1 MGSEY
6 LMAYRNTAMCDQTD
20 RTFTRRLFLRQG
32 LMLASTAATAP
43 LFIQRSALGM
53 LRPLGSMLSS
63 QPGVPEDR
71 ILVVV
76 QLGGGNDG
84 LNTVIPYGS
93 SGYYNARPSI
103 AIPAPGGGSGRQP
116 AALGLDDAHGIGLHP
131 NLAGFKELLDE
142 GVASIV
148 QGVGY
153 PNPNRSHFT
162 SMDIWHTADT
172 SARNYGWIG
181 RYFDNTCNGTPLPEA
196 GVAVG
201 RSAPLAM
208 QGALQK
214 PVTFESAELFRWL
227 GENLDRSLKTP
238 YDEINRGGTLEAVD
252 PDSQLG
258 FLMRTALDAQVSSQ
272 RIRTAVARTPLVRYP
287 GGPLSRHLQIVASMI
302 RDEMIT
308 RVYYVSLGGF
318 DTHANQQGRHANLM
332 QQFAGAIHAFY
343 KDLKAQGNNGRVL
356 TMAFSEFGRRVAQNA
371 SGGTDHGTAA
381 PMFFVGDMIRP
392 GLLGEHPSLTDL
404 DDGDLKFN
412 VDFRSVYAAVL
423 EDWMGAP
430 AEKILGREFPKAS
443 IVKAS

>member
-1 MGSEY
+1 MTHPEHPY
-6 LMAYRNTAMCDQTD
+6 
-20 RTFTRRLFLRQG
+20 TRRIFLQQG
-32 LMLASTAATAP
+32 MTLASLAATAP

-53 LRPLGSMLSS
+53 MRPQGSPLMS

-84 LNTVIPYGS
+84 LNTVVPYGNNL
-93 SGYYNARPSI
+93 YHNTRPSL
-103 AIPAPGGGSGRQP
+103 AIPAPGRGQN
-116 AALGLDDAHGIGLHP
+116 AALELDKAAGIGLHP
-131 NLAGFKELLDE
+131 SLEAFKELIDE

-172 SARNYGWIG
+172 DARGYGWIG
-181 RYFDNTCNGTPLPEA
+181 RYFDNTCEGMPKPEA
-196 GVAVG
+196 GVAIG

-214 PVTFESAELFRWL
+214 PVTFETADLFQWL
-227 GENLDRSLKTP
+227 GNEYSPLLKDP
-238 YDEINRGGTLEAVD
+238 YQKINRQGTVEAVD

-258 FLMRTALDAQVSSQ
+258 FLMRTALDAQISSD
-272 RIRTAVARTPLVRYP
+272 RIRAAVARQPLVRYP
-287 GGPLSRHLQIVASMI
+287 GSGLARQLQTVAAMI
-302 RDEMIT
+302 RDEMPT

-318 DTHANQQGRHANLM
+318 DTHANQSNRHTNLLR
-332 QQFAGAIHAFY
+332 QFAASLRAFHR
-343 KDLKAQGNNGRVL
+343 DLKAQGNAGQVL
-356 TMAFSEFGRRVAQNA
+356 TMCFSEFGRRVGQNA

-381 PMFFVGDMIRP
+381 PMYLMGEMVRP
-392 GLLGEHPSLTDL
+392 GLLGQHPSLNDL
-404 DDGDLKFN
+404 DRGDLKFN

-423 EDWMGAP
+423 EDWMGAD
-430 AEKILGREFPKAS
+430 ARSILGREYRKAK
-443 IVKAS
+443 ILA